1 MAHGLEAYCA
11 DVQYRVIDSMRKA
24 NAWSLALIP
33 CLGLWLGAA
42 PVWGATAPAL
52 SEVRVFKV
60 ESANCTETI
69 PERTS
74 TTQMCTHRGPTKV
87 SVMEVGLGNNPV
99 GLFNG
104 AQLNG
109 QRTPVCQ
116 VGNVS
121 QACAG
126 GGTLMG
132 YIYVFDLNVEAQG
145 WFEYSNSSINPPRNT
160 LKTLLNIR

>member
-11 DVQYRVIDSMRKA
+11 DVQYRVIDSMKKA

-60 ESANCTETI
+60 ESAKCTETI

-99 GLFNG
+99 GLLQRRG
-104 AQLNG
+104 AQWPAHAG
-109 QRTPVCQ
+109 VPGRQRQRGLHWRGHLDGLHLCV
-116 VGNVS
+116 
-121 QACAG
+121 
-126 GGTLMG
+126 
-132 YIYVFDLNVEAQG
+132 
-145 WFEYSNSSINPPRNT
+145 
-160 LKTLLNIR
+160 